1 MEIIDMIEM
10 IIQRVRQPST
20 LDMQQRQELRKKVIL
35 NVLLGNI
42 SQGQALR
49 ILRAEILGIK
59 QADYAK
65 AVGISRKTLSDIEN
79 DKGNYSVDILN
90 AVFKPLGLEMG
101 PIPINR
107 ALVQELFNMS
117 SEYLFKR

>member
-1 MEIIDMIEM
+1 MESTNMIEM
-10 IIQRVRQPST
+10 IILQRVRQPST
-20 LDMQQRQELRKKVIL
+20 LNMQQRKELRKKVIL
-35 NVLLGNI
+35 NLLLGNI

-49 ILRAEILGIK
+49 MLRVEILGIK

-90 AVFKPLGLEMG
+90 SVFKPLGLEMG
-101 PIPINR
+101 LVPINR
-107 ALVQELFNMS
+107 VFMQELLTNS
-117 SEYLFKR
+117 

>member
-1 MEIIDMIEM
+1 MEIAKMIKNVTL
-10 IIQRVRQPST
+10 QRVRQPSS
-20 LDMQQRQELRKKVIL
+20 LDMQQRQALRKKVIL
-35 NVLLGNI
+35 NLLLGHL

-65 AVGISRKTLSDIEN
+65 VVKISRKTLSDIEN

-101 PIPINR
+101 LVPSNR
-107 ALVQELFNMS
+107 EFMQQLFQQ
-117 SEYLFKR
+117 YL

>member
-1 MEIIDMIEM
+1 MEIINMIE
-10 IIQRVRQPST
+10 INVLQRVRQPST
-20 LDMQQRQELRKKVIL
+20 LNMQQRQELRKKVIL

-59 QADYAK
+59 QVDYAK

-79 DKGNYSVDILN
+79 DKGNYSADILN

-101 PIPINR
+101 LVPINR
-107 ALVQELFNMS
+107 VFMQEL
-117 SEYLFKR
+117 LADTT

>member
-1 MEIIDMIEM
+1 MESTNMINM
-10 IIQRVRQPST
+10 VILQRVRQPST
-20 LDMQQRQELRKKVIL
+20 LNMQQRQELRKKVIL
-35 NVLLGNI
+35 NLLLGHI

-79 DKGNYSVDILN
+79 DKGNYSVDILDT
-90 AVFKPLGLEMG
+90 VFRPLGLQMG
-101 PIPINR
+101 LVPINR
-107 ALVQELFNMS
+107 VFMQELLINS
-117 SEYLFKR
+117 